1 MLAARAPLWPSLLGL
16 HPPALTRR
24 SPARSVSLIECGPV
38 HTPFPEKVEGG
49 LGGMLDRAD
58 VETRDLFNRYRRHCE
73 RVIREAG
80 QDPEEVVEVR
90 AEQDCGSGGGPR
102 VLQPSPGQRA
112 SSRCCRSSS
121 RRYAPRARPCAT
133 SPPSDSCH
141 WCSCASLTPAA
152 PATSPLR
159 TSQRSTTRPPRAPT
173 APGRRQKPVNWRH
186 LSSALLS
193 PRNKGLIRCCLPRSP
208 LRPRGVG
215 CVWVTER
222 GFDWADLS
230 DHGRAQWVDDRERR
244 C

>member
-230 DHGRAQWVDDRERR
+230 DHGRAQ
-244 C
+244 